1 MAESVSPPVAL
12 PSGRSSLSSP
22 PGQIIIS
29 DAHTGQ
35 LQHSLSVS
43 LPSLRHPVTLEEQ
56 PGFFC
61 AEQEHV
67 PGEKKGE
74 RLKEGDEANIGD
86 SLKTVLDP
94 KKEV

>member
-1 MAESVSPPVAL
+1 M
-12 PSGRSSLSSP
+12 
-22 PGQIIIS
+22 
-29 DAHTGQ
+29 
-35 LQHSLSVS
+35 
-43 LPSLRHPVTLEEQ
+43 TLEEQ